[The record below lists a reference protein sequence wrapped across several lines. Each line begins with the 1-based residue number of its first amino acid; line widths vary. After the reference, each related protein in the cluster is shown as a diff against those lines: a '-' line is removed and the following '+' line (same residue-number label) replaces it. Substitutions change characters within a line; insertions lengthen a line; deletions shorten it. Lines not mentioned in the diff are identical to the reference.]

1 MWQWLVACVVTFVAA
16 VLQGTIGFGY
26 AVLAVPVL
34 SLLEPTLA
42 PVPQILTALPLSV
55 WALAREWRYVDWR
68 GAAWVLVGRV
78 PGALIGAFLLVVSGE
93 RSLDLL
99 IGLSVLAAV
108 LILSTE
114 LRLERSPWLDCAAGA
129 FGTVTGYISGISG
142 PPIALLFR
150 DSSGPYLRA
159 TLGMIFTVGIVITL
173 SLRTATGHIS
183 LQDGWVAAILVLPML
198 IGMRLSRHLH
208 TLVRGKLLR
217 RALLTTSAVAALG
230 LIGRALFVD

>member
-1 MWQWLVACVVTFVAA
+1 MACAVTFVAA

-34 SLLEPTLA
+34 SLLEPGLA

-55 WALAREWRYVDWR
+55 WALVREWRAIDWR
-68 GAAWVLVGRV
+68 GAAWVLLGRV
-78 PGALIGAFLLVVSGE
+78 PGALIGAFLLAVSTE

-114 LRLERSPWLDCAAGA
+114 LRFERSPWLDFAAGT

-150 DSSGPYLRA
+150 DSSGPSLRA

-183 LQDGWVAAILVLPML
+183 LQDGWVAAVFVLPML
-198 IGMRLSRHLH
+198 MGMRLSRHLH
-208 TLVRGKLLR
+208 GLFRGKLLR
-217 RALLTTSAVAALG
+217 GALLTTSAVAALG
-230 LIGRALFVD
+230 LMARALLGAP

>member
-1 MWQWLVACVVTFVAA
+1 VACVVTLVAA

-34 SLLEPTLA
+34 SLLDPRLA

-55 WALAREWRYVDWR
+55 WALAREWHAVDWR
-68 GAAWVLVGRV
+68 GALWVLVGRL
-78 PGALIGAFLLVVSGE
+78 PGGLVGAYLLVVSSQ

-99 IGLSVLAAV
+99 IGLSVLVAV

-114 LRLERSPWLDCAAGA
+114 FRFERSPWLDCAAGA

-150 DSSGPYLRA
+150 DSSGPSLRA
-159 TLGMIFTVGIVITL
+159 TLGMIFTAGILITL
-173 SLRTATGHIS
+173 SLRSATGHIGF
-183 LQDGWVAAILVLPML
+183 QDGWVAAIFLLPML
-198 IGMRLSRHLH
+198 IGMRLSRYLH
-208 TLVRGKLLR
+208 ALVRGKLLR

-230 LIGRALFVD
+230 LMARAVVSAP